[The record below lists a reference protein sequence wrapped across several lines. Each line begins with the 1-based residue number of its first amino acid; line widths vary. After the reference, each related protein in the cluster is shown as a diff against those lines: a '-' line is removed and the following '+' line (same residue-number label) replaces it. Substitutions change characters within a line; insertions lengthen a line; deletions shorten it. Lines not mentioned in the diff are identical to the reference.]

1 METIEIPFKQ
11 EYKYLSVALAK
22 SKEKYTEIPTNVI
35 LNKTLTGIG
44 ATHMEIKAHRHSII
58 IEPNVPVIKGKEKNH
73 PECFGVYKG
82 RTPEQ
87 IVKYLQN
94 PSPEYKKILT
104 TPEGFPK
111 IIEAAQEAGID
122 IHANYFCLFDE
133 CEKIGQD
140 LDYRETITFP
150 INDFFKFD
158 KKAFVSATP
167 LKQAHDE
174 FDLQKFK
181 MLVIKPDFDYKV
193 KLELI
198 VTDKIIKTIGQ
209 KIHSLLDNNSKCI
222 CIFFNSTK
230 GIKDLI
236 TQFSL
241 TNDDCSVFCSDKSK
255 SDLKVKDIVAYTDF
269 HPLHLKRFNF
279 FTSRYYS
286 AVDFYLPH
294 CPDVIM
300 LTDLETADH
309 STIDPLSEAIQ
320 IQGRFRNEHLNGK
333 RFNSLCHITNFKCV
347 EHLTYEES
355 VQELNVWFDFAKHL
369 KEKHK
374 QATNSNDKKS
384 IEKQFKKCLIYPYL
398 QTPNLESAFKR
409 NTFSIINKYN
419 KERIKAYYSNETLKH
434 AYEQETGY
442 FDITYIDEI
451 DRTFNF
457 DFSPK
462 DIAKRYSNPKTAQN
476 VIIQD
481 IIYQLD
487 RGISSETI
495 LSALKD
501 VKYSERYDQVQTV
514 IEAYQLLGP
523 ANLKTTFKAIDIKL
537 QAAKL
542 FKVSELKRFSP
553 EVILEI
559 IAEFTPL
566 PMKLIPKTN
575 INERLQK
582 IYDKYNLVKKSGI
595 PLAVTQLMIL
605 EYFEGKNNKDD
616 RTYTLISIL
625 PNILSKLQTNS

>member
-1 METIEIPFKQ
+1 MEPIEISISKNQ
-11 EYKYLSVALAK
+11 RLSEALALSQYKY
-22 SKEKYTEIPTNVI
+22 TQIPPNVI

-44 ATHMEIKAHRHSII
+44 ATYMEIKAFRHSII
-58 IEPNVPVIKGKEKNH
+58 IEPNVPVIKGKEKNNQ
-73 PECFGVYKG
+73 ECLGVYKG
-82 RTPEQ
+82 RTVEH
-87 IVKYLQN
+87 IIKYLQN
-94 PSPEYKKILT
+94 PSPEYKKLLT
-104 TPEGFPK
+104 TPEGFFK
-111 IIEAAQEAGID
+111 ITEAALKAGID
-122 IHANYFCLFDE
+122 IHADYFCLFDE

-140 LDYRETITFP
+140 LDYRKSITFP
-150 INDFFKFD
+150 INDFFNFTN
-158 KKAFVSATP
+158 KAFVSATP

-181 MLVIKPDFDYKV
+181 MLVIKPDFDYRV

-198 VTDKIIKTIGQ
+198 VTDKIRTTIGQ
-209 KIHSLLDNNSKCI
+209 KIQTLLDDNSKCI

-230 GIKDLI
+230 GIKGLI

-241 TNDDCSVFCSDKSK
+241 TNDNCSVFCSDKSK

-286 AVDFYLPH
+286 AVDFHLSH

-300 LTDLETADH
+300 ITDLYTADH

-320 IQGRFRNEHLNGK
+320 IQGRFRNEHPNGK
-333 RFNSLCHITNFKCV
+333 RFNSLCHIANFKCV

-398 QTPNLESAFKR
+398 QTLNLESAFKR

-419 KERIKAYYSNETLKH
+419 KERVKAYYSDETLKH

-457 DFSPK
+457 DFSSK
-462 DIAKRYSNPKTAQN
+462 DIAKRYGNPKTAQN

-487 RGISSETI
+487 RGITSETI
-495 LSALKD
+495 LSTLKD
-501 VKYSERYDQVQTV
+501 VRYSERYDQVHTV
-514 IEAYQLLGP
+514 IEAYKLLGSTK
-523 ANLKTTFKAIDIKL
+523 LKTTFKGIDKDL
-537 QAAKL
+537 KAAEL
-542 FKVSELKRFSP
+542 FKASEDKRFSTD
-553 EVILEI
+553 IINEI
-559 IAEFTPL
+559 ITEFEPDL
-566 PMKLIPKTN
+566 NKQILKSD

-582 IYDKYNLVKKSGI
+582 IYDKYSLIKKSGI
-595 PLAVTQLMIL
+595 PLVVTQLMIFD
-605 EYFEGKNNKDD
+605 YFHGKNNKDD
-616 RTYTLISIL
+616 RTYTLKSAL
-625 PNILSKLQTNS
+625 PDIHKKSKDNS

>member
-1 METIEIPFKQ
+1 METIEIPFKK
-11 EYKYLSVALAK
+11 EYEYLAK
-22 SKEKYTEIPTNVI
+22 ALSESGYDNIPTNVI

-58 IEPNVPVIKGKEKNH
+58 IEPNVPVIKGKVKAH
-73 PECFGVYKG
+73 SECFGIYKGKTPKQIMKYLIEPSPVYK
-82 RTPEQ
+82 
-87 IVKYLQN
+87 KLF
-94 PSPEYKKILT
+94 T
-104 TPEGFPK
+104 TPEGFFK
-111 IIEAAQEAGID
+111 ITEAAQKAGID
-122 IHANYFCLFDE
+122 IHADYFCLFDE

-140 LDYRETITFP
+140 LDYRESITFP
-150 INDFFKFD
+150 INDFFNFTN
-158 KKAFVSATP
+158 KAFVSATP

-286 AVDFYLPH
+286 AVDFHLSH

-300 LTDLETADH
+300 ITDLDTADH

-320 IQGRFRNEHLNGK
+320 IQGRFRNEHPNGK
-333 RFNSLCHITNFKCV
+333 RFNSLCHIANFKCV

-398 QTPNLESAFKR
+398 ETPNLESAFKR

-451 DRTFNF
+451 DRSYNF

-462 DIAKRYSNPKTAQN
+462 DIAKRYSNPKTTQK

-481 IIYQLD
+481 IVQQLEK
-487 RGISSETI
+487 GIPSDTI
-495 LSALKD
+495 LSCLKD
-501 VKYSERYDQVQTV
+501 ASISERYDDVSNV
-514 IEAYQLLGP
+514 IEAYKLLGRN
-523 ANLKTTFKAIDIKL
+523 NLKNTFKAIDKDL
-537 QAAKL
+537 KAAKL
-542 FKVSELKRFSP
+542 FQSSELKRFSP
-553 EVILEI
+553 DVISEI
-559 IAEFTPL
+559 MAEFTPYL
-566 PMKLIPKTN
+566 KKQIPKTD

-582 IYDKYNLVKKSGI
+582 IYDKYSLVKKTGI
-595 PLAVTQLMIL
+595 PFKITQKTIFD
-605 EYFEGKNNKDD
+605 YYTKRINNETC
-616 RTYTLISIL
+616 TYTLIDIL
-625 PNILSKLQTNS
+625 PEILANLQSNS